1 MIINPIGPFRV
12 TDVDDDGTYELEDIG
27 MKKLDL
33 TSYTLWVRCKRKLVR
48 KKIYKGE
55 ISFHPSESLAFMEL
69 PEFYPE

>member
-1 MIINPIGPFRV
+1 MLIKPIGPFRV
-12 TDVDDDGTYELEDIG
+12 IEKDEDTYELEDIG

-33 TSYTLWVRCKRKLVR
+33 ASSTLWVRCKRELKR

-55 ISFHPSESLAFMEL
+55 ISFHPSFSLSVMTL